1 MKRKFLLVCGLVGLT
16 LSQWAMATASA
27 QRPERGGDN
36 AERGGD
42 RGGRGGG
49 PGGFRGGPGGG
60 GPGGGGFGGGGD
72 SDSALLR
79 APEVRKELELMPDQ
93 EAALVELEKRGAERP
108 QDGDGGFD
116 PRKFDFRNASE
127 EERAEMFTK
136 IQTMRKEQAEKRRAQ
151 LEEVL
156 FPEQM
161 ERLAQLSLQLRGVAA
176 LADPEVQQKVG
187 ITETQVE
194 KLKEFRTE
202 QETKMRESMRE
213 VWQSGDRE
221 GMREKMKEMRDE
233 AEAAVMKQLEPEQR
247 KKFDE
252 MKGEPFDF
260 SQIQR
265 PEGGRGD
272 RGAGGRGGRGGDTG
286 GRGRGPGGDRGA
298 GGRGPGGGRPTG
310 SDSEAQD

>member
-16 LSQWAMATASA
+16 LSQWAMTTASA

-42 RGGRGGG
+42 RGRGGRPG
-49 PGGFRGGPGGG
+49 GAGGFRGGG
-60 GPGGGGFGGGGD
+60 GPGGGD
-72 SDSALLR
+72 MESALLR
-79 APEVRKELELMPDQ
+79 SAEVRAELELMPDQ
-93 EAALVELEKRGAERP
+93 EAALKELEKRGQQRP
-108 QDGDGGFD
+108 EGGEGGFD
-116 PRKFDFRNASE
+116 PRQFDFRNASE
-127 EERAEMFTK
+127 EERAEMFAK
-136 IQTMRKEQAEKRRAQ
+136 IQAMRKEQAEKRRAQ

-161 ERLAQLSLQLRGVAA
+161 ERLGQLTLQLQGMAA
-176 LADPEVQQKVG
+176 LADPEVQKKIG
-187 ITETQVE
+187 ITESQVE
-194 KLKEFRTE
+194 KMKEFRTE

-221 GMREKMKEMRDE
+221 GLREKMKEMRDE

-247 KKFDE
+247 KKFEE

-265 PEGGRGD
+265 PEGGRG
-272 RGAGGRGGRGGDTG
+272 GRGGGDAG

-298 GGRGPGGGRPTG
+298 RGGRPGGDRPGGGRPGG
-310 SDSEAQD
+310 SDSDAQD